1 MLKAFI
7 VGHVLHFYVLLIPFK
22 SVIVDILEMYD
33 QLKCTV
39 MDYLVM
45 KYLAF

>member
-7 VGHVLHFYVLLIPFK
+7 VGHVLNFYVLLIPFK
-22 SVIVDILEMYD
+22 TVILNILELCD

-45 KYLAF
+45 KYVTF